1 MRFHTELTRFHR
13 LSTVYNIL
21 GGNGTARY
29 NTFYAMVTYAAAAGK
44 EHLAVVTP
52 HCAHLDSMFTE
63 WGTDLE
69 KRRVMYTAIFDAM
82 KKHDNR
88 FGNSNCSGKCVRF
101 VSLERLV
108 AYLPI

>member
-1 MRFHTELTRFHR
+1 
-13 LSTVYNIL
+13 
-21 GGNGTARY
+21 
-29 NTFYAMVTYAAAAGK
+29 MVAYAAAAGK
-44 EHLAVVTP
+44 EHLAIVTP

-88 FGNSNCSGKCVRF
+88 FLCFQQLLNVLIISCFCDGLTST
-101 VSLERLV
+101 
-108 AYLPI
+108 

>member
-1 MRFHTELTRFHR
+1 MRWYTDLTRFHR

-69 KRRVMYTAIFDAM
+69 KRRAMYTAIFDAM

-88 FGNSNCSGKCVRF
+88 FQFSNIFGNFVRF
-101 VSLERLV
+101 LSL
-108 AYLPI
+108 